1 MAEADPAP
9 LAGPMT
15 LDLARLREAELDRN
29 WLAEHKIVGLNSG
42 DSRSRPFNL
51 MRTSLMNLLGGDEG
65 PRLIGITSATPAA
78 GKSYISANLALSLAK
93 VSEGAVILVDLDL
106 RRGSIANELGL
117 SPTRGV
123 RDFLSG
129 DAALQEVGLR
139 IAGVPLAV
147 FPTNAEPLES
157 AELLSGDSFSKLL
170 HALRAQPAKTV
181 VLFDLPPIFAND
193 DAMLSVKRLDG
204 YILVVDSSETRKAH
218 VEDALSMLSP
228 AVCVGTVLNRYK
240 GPIFDKYGY
249 GYGAGAYGKYYD
261 T

>member
-1 MAEADPAP
+1 
-9 LAGPMT
+9 MT
-15 LDLARLREAELDRN
+15 LDLARIREAELDRN
-29 WLAEHKIVGLNSG
+29 LLAEHKIVGLNSG

-129 DAALQEVGLR
+129 DAALQEV
-139 IAGVPLAV
+139 
-147 FPTNAEPLES
+147 
-157 AELLSGDSFSKLL
+157 
-170 HALRAQPAKTV
+170 
-181 VLFDLPPIFAND
+181 
-193 DAMLSVKRLDG
+193 
-204 YILVVDSSETRKAH
+204 
-218 VEDALSMLSP
+218 
-228 AVCVGTVLNRYK
+228 
-240 GPIFDKYGY
+240 
-249 GYGAGAYGKYYD
+249 
-261 T
+261 